1 MSTPPIVAKWQAMGP
16 QFHSLL
22 RIVAAGMYM
31 VHGTMKLFAFP
42 ASVMGDG
49 GGTVALMSQ
58 FGLGGIIE
66 VVGGGLLLLG
76 LFTRPVAFIVAGEL
90 AVVYWQFHFPKSAW
104 PVLSGGE
111 LPALYCFV
119 FLYLSAVGAGPW
131 SLDAKR
137 KG

>member
-1 MSTPPIVAKWQAMGP
+1 MSTPPMVAKWQGMGP
-16 QFHSLL
+16 QFQSLL

-31 VHGTMKLFAFP
+31 LHGTMKLFAFP

-58 FGLGGIIE
+58 FGLGGVIE
-66 VVGGGLLLLG
+66 TVGGALLLVG
-76 LFTRPVAFIVAGEL
+76 LFTRPVAFLAAGEL
-90 AVVYWQFHFPKSAW
+90 AVVYWQFHFPKDPW

-119 FLYLSAVGAGPW
+119 FLFISAVGPGPW

-137 KG
+137 R